1 MSNIT
6 KVIENTDVATRQ
18 VLFFYELVK
27 AGVVKFNLK
36 NEEHIKILTQIIDK
50 ANDYKEE
57 DYKDEPEVVRME
69 MKSRHELL
77 YLISIQLLKCVEI

>member
-36 NEEHIKILTQIIDK
+36 NDPTILKLIPVRTNLLSSLEE
-50 ANDYKEE
+50 ANA
-57 DYKDEPEVVRME
+57 V
-69 MKSRHELL
+69 
-77 YLISIQLLKCVEI
+77 